1 MKKRLILSLLL
12 AVSLLFACGCEINL
26 VKLPEYYELNDGD
39 TVISFTNV
47 VGERDLNTK
56 KIEMTNAVQRISYSF
71 KKVEDAYA
79 DAEKYIDHLME
90 EEGFYYAGML
100 NMDETE
106 DEITIYKTSP
116 NDSEFEI
123 RVIVKYNTNTKIVKV
138 TIEREKVIE

>member
-39 TVISFTNV
+39 SVISFTNV

-56 KIEMTNAVQRISYSF
+56 KLELNNAVQRIAYSF
-71 KKVEDAYA
+71 KNVEDAYA

-123 RVIVKYNTNTKIVKV
+123 RVIVRYNVNTKSVKV

>member
-1 MKKRLILSLLL
+1 
-12 AVSLLFACGCEINL
+12 

-39 TVISFTNV
+39 SVISFTNV

-56 KIEMTNAVQRISYSF
+56 KLELNNAVQRIAYSF
-71 KKVEDAYA
+71 KNVEDAYA

-123 RVIVKYNTNTKIVKV
+123 RVIVRYNVNTKSVKV

>member
-12 AVSLLFACGCEINL
+12 AVSLIFACGCEINL

-39 TVISFTNV
+39 SVISFTNV

-56 KIEMTNAVQRISYSF
+56 KLELNNAVQRIAYSF
-71 KKVEDAYA
+71 KNVEDAYA

-123 RVIVKYNTNTKIVKV
+123 RVIVRYNVNTKSVKV